1 MPKSDVIISLVSV
14 FTGSAITFA
23 VTYFGIYRSERFA
36 KLEKSRERVGTALLQ
51 SSKLLDTFTSY
62 KPHLL
67 YQFSFGLKIEP
78 ESKIRISRAIE
89 IYDEAKYL
97 QYLLPP
103 RLRRRWDMML
113 VLISEF
119 QNLSQVDDIRK
130 NRALCDVQNYIQ
142 YVRDSLL
149 DYLDEKQ
156 IRTEFQ
162 RPYLQRENLE
172 VWEDATESPVIN
184 T

>member
-14 FTGSAITFA
+14 MIGSAISFA
-23 VTYFGIYRSERFA
+23 ITYFGISRSEKFA
-36 KLEKSRERVGTALLQ
+36 KVEKIRERVAAALLQ

-62 KPHLL
+62 KPKQI
-67 YQFSFGLKIEP
+67 YQSSFGLKIEP
-78 ESKIRISRAIE
+78 ESKIRIDRAIE

-103 RLRRRWDMML
+103 LLRKRWDMML

-119 QNLSQVDDIRK
+119 QKLDQIEDIRK

-149 DYLDEKQ
+149 DYLDEKHV
-156 IRTEFQ
+156 RKELK
-162 RPYLQRENLE
+162 RPYLQRESVENWVDDSRE
-172 VWEDATESPVIN
+172 I
-184 T
+184 

>member
-14 FTGSAITFA
+14 FIGSAITFA
-23 VTYFGIYRSERFA
+23 VTYFGIFKSEKFA
-36 KLEKSRERVGTALLQ
+36 KLERSRERVATALLQ

-62 KPHLL
+62 KPKLL
-67 YQFSFGLKIEP
+67 YQSSFGPKMEP

-103 RLRRRWDMML
+103 LLRKRWDMML

-119 QNLSQVDDIRK
+119 QNLDQIDDIRK
-130 NRALCDVQNYIQ
+130 NRALRDVQNYIQ
-142 YVRDSLL
+142 YVRESLL
-149 DYLDEKQ
+149 DYLDEKLV
-156 IRTEFQ
+156 RAELK
-162 RPYLQRENLE
+162 RPYLQSESVENWTPDSA
-172 VWEDATESPVIN
+172 VK
-184 T
+184 

>member
-14 FTGSAITFA
+14 FIGSAITFA
-23 VTYFGIYRSERFA
+23 VTYFGIFKSEKFA

-62 KPHLL
+62 KPKLL
-67 YQFSFGLKIEP
+67 YQSSFGLKIEP

-103 RLRRRWDMML
+103 LLRKRWDMML

-119 QNLSQVDDIRK
+119 QNLDQIDDIRK

-142 YVRDSLL
+142 YVRESLL

-156 IRTEFQ
+156 VRTELK
-162 RPYLQRENLE
+162 RPYLQRESVENW
-172 VWEDATESPVIN
+172 VDDSKDT
-184 T
+184 

>member
-14 FTGSAITFA
+14 LIGSAITFA
-23 VTYFGIYRSERFA
+23 VTYFGIHKSQKFA
-36 KLEKSRERVGTALLQ
+36 KFEKSRERVGEALLQ

-62 KPHLL
+62 KPKLL
-67 YQFSFGLKIEP
+67 HQSSFGLRIEP
-78 ESKIRISRAIE
+78 ESKIRISNAID

-103 RLRRRWDMML
+103 LMRKRWDMML

-119 QNLSQVDDIRK
+119 HNLDQIVDIRK
-130 NRALCDVQNYIQ
+130 NRSLCEVQNYIQ
-142 YVRDSLL
+142 YVRASLI

-156 IRTEFQ
+156 VRTELE
-162 RPYLQRENLE
+162 RPYLQRESVE
-172 VWEDATESPVIN
+172 IWTDDTSEI
-184 T
+184 